1 MIIKMQKIKKSRTI
15 VFLILFIPLYVHL
28 SARENINYEKKF
40 NKAKKMTI
48 ETMDGVRYN
57 GFLLLTNDS
66 LLVLWRARDVYNPD
80 KIDDFCKKFK
90 YSEIN
95 RIKIE
100 NKFRP
105 KIIIGSFLGGVVVG
119 GFVAFMGA
127 LSNEENAGIGGLFSG
142 VLLTGAI
149 SAMGI
154 LASIVSSIDFKFK
167 INGDIEK
174 YKSALDEINEQAIFG
189 NELLPEELRTY
200 IEKNR

>member
-1 MIIKMQKIKKSRTI
+1 MIIRMRKIKKLRTI
-15 VFLILFIPLYVHL
+15 VFLILFILLSVLL
-28 SARENINYEKKF
+28 SASENINYEKKF
-40 NKAKKMTI
+40 KKTKKMTI

-57 GFLLLTNDS
+57 GLLLVANDS

-100 NKFRP
+100 NKFSP

-119 GFVAFMGA
+119 GFVAFMGTF
-127 LSNEENAGIGGLFSG
+127 SNEENGDVAGLYSG
-142 VLLTGAI
+142 VLLTSAI
-149 SAMGI
+149 TAMGI

-167 INGDIEK
+167 INGNVEK
-174 YKSALDEINEQAIFG
+174 YKFALDEIKEQAIFG
-189 NELLPEELRTY
+189 NELLSEELRTY